1 MNVKKTLGLS
11 AAVIVTAGIVVYSLW
26 PDKSTQDSPPA
37 AQTTVVTKG
46 DISVT
51 VKGSGTVKATN
62 TTIVYARD
70 TGNVAKVL
78 VKENELV
85 KKGQVLLTYE
95 GANVAS
101 NVRIQQNTLKQS
113 QNDLLEKQDQY
124 KKLIMDGAALTDI
137 DAAKLAIERTKDT
150 ITATLTELAALNKDH
165 IPPASLTAPMDGTI
179 TKISSSSG
187 GMVTKGAEVFSI
199 TDYKHLSTTIKI
211 DELDIPKIKPGMP
224 AVIKMDALPAKAYP
238 AKVTRIA
245 DEGTVTNGVSVFE
258 VTLLLT
264 DATGARAGMSAQGV
278 VTIEEKNQV
287 LLLPI
292 ESVTQKDNKYYVQV
306 QDSVPEQTPSPK
318 GSSATGSPAAPP
330 PVQLKPVTVGV
341 HDESRIEIV
350 SGLREGEQVIVPTII
365 AASTPAP
372 AAPGLFD
379 MGGGDEGGFDNSGGG
394 GGSGGGPQ

>member
-26 PDKSTQDSPPA
+26 PDKSTQDSPPT
-37 AQTTVVTKG
+37 AQTTVVTKD

-78 VKENELV
+78 VKENEQV
-85 KKGQVLLTYE
+85 KKGQILLTYE

-124 KKLIMDGAALTDI
+124 KKLIMDSAALTDI

-150 ITATLTELAALNKDH
+150 ITATLTELEALKKDH
-165 IPPASLTAPMDGTI
+165 IPPASLTAPMDGTV
-179 TKISSSSG
+179 TKISASSG

-199 TDYKHLSTTIKI
+199 TDYKNLSATIKI
-211 DELDIPKIKPGMP
+211 DELDIPKIKPGMS
-224 AVIKMDALPAKAYP
+224 AAIKMDALPAEVYP

-264 DATGARAGMSAQGV
+264 DSTGARAGMSAQGV

-287 LLLPI
+287 LLLPV

-306 QDSVPEQTPSPK
+306 QDSVPEQAPSPK
-318 GSSATGSPAAPP
+318 GSSAAGSPATPP

-365 AASTPAP
+365 AVSTPAP
-372 AAPGLFD
+372 AAPGMFD
-379 MGGGDEGGFDNSGGG
+379 MGGDEGGFDGSDGGG
-394 GGSGGGPQ
+394 AGGGPQ

>member
-165 IPPASLTAPMDGTI
+165 IPPASLTAPMDGTV

-292 ESVTQKDNKYYVQV
+292 ESVTQRTTSIMFKCR
-306 QDSVPEQTPSPK
+306 TPCRSRP
-318 GSSATGSPAAPP
+318 PRPRAAPP
-330 PVQLKPVTVGV
+330 LEALP
-341 HDESRIEIV
+341 H
-350 SGLREGEQVIVPTII
+350 LRPF
-365 AASTPAP
+365 S
-372 AAPGLFD
+372 
-379 MGGGDEGGFDNSGGG
+379 
-394 GGSGGGPQ
+394 

>member
-11 AAVIVTAGIVVYSLW
+11 AAVIVSAGIVVYSLW

-62 TTIVYARD
+62 TTIVYAKD

-78 VKENELV
+78 VKENEQV

-150 ITATLTELAALNKDH
+150 ITATLTELEALKKDH
-165 IPPASLTAPMDGTI
+165 IPPASLTAPMDGTV
-179 TKISSSSG
+179 TKVSGSSG

-199 TDYKHLSTTIKI
+199 TDYKHLSATIKI
-211 DELDIPKIKPGMP
+211 DELDIPKIKPGMS

-264 DATGARAGMSAQGV
+264 DSTGARAGMSAQGV

-287 LLLPI
+287 LLLPV
-292 ESVTQKDNKYYVQV
+292 ESVTQKDKKYYVQV

-318 GSSATGSPAAPP
+318 GSSGTGSPATPP

-350 SGLREGEQVIVPTII
+350 SGLREGEQVILPTII
-365 AASTPAP
+365 AVSTPAP
-372 AAPGLFD
+372 AAPGMFD
-379 MGGGDEGGFDNSGGG
+379 MGGDEGGFDGSDGGG
-394 GGSGGGPQ
+394 AGGGPQ

>member
-1 MNVKKTLGLS
+1 MNVKKTVWLS
-11 AAVIVTAGIVVYSLW
+11 AAVILAAGIAVYSLR
-26 PDKSTQDSPPA
+26 PDRSTQDSVPA
-37 AQTTVVTKG
+37 AQTTAVTKG
-46 DISVT
+46 DITVT

-62 TTIVYARD
+62 TTIVFAKD

-78 VKENELV
+78 IKENEQV

-150 ITATLTELAALNKDH
+150 ITATLAELAALKKDH
-165 IPPASLTAPMDGTI
+165 IPPASIKAPMDGTV
-179 TKISSSSG
+179 TKLSASTG

-199 TDYKHLSTTIKI
+199 TDYKHLSATVKI

-224 AVIKMDALPAKAYP
+224 ATIKLDAMPATSYP
-238 AKVTRIA
+238 GRVTRIA
-245 DEGTVTNGVSVFE
+245 DEGTLTNGVSVFE
-258 VTLLLT
+258 VTLQLT
-264 DATGARAGMSAQGV
+264 DPAGARAGMSAQGQI
-278 VTIEEKNQV
+278 TIEAKKDI

-306 QDSVPEQTPSPK
+306 QEPRPEQTAAAK
-318 GSSATGSPAAPP
+318 GGSPTPP
-330 PVQLKPVTVGV
+330 PAQMKAVTVGL

-350 SGLREGEQVIVPTII
+350 SGLKEGEQVIIPTII

-372 AAPGLFD
+372 AAPGMFD
-379 MGGGDEGGFDNSGGG
+379 MGGDEGGGGNSGGG
-394 GGSGGGPQ
+394 AEGGF